1 MSIKNFKLFLMLG
14 TILILTGCQST
25 WRQPFPDAEIVFQGD
40 NLVETAN
47 SREYYIGFVDS
58 DGSDSVKIKT
68 GMLFHGLTFGDYLIK
83 PVWGVDSAQI
93 FALEYGTIQN
103 VMGFAAYWKQ
113 GRVLKYCKNWYLPE
127 QIQGLGSG
135 KALINLN
142 RKKVLIVDLAKCKED
157 RTLVDYSNDSLSIL
171 EIFGISYSLNQ
182 DILLFGLENKSLG
195 TYDLM
200 SMDVT
205 TGETNVLGQGL
216 NPTWSPDGAQIA
228 YVQTDGIYVMNKD
241 GTQARKVLTQNI
253 RFDESFWDVSWAPIP
268 SWSPDGEWL
277 VYHRCNEG
285 YSCLIAESS
294 IYKVEVATGKEIK
307 IVDGGI
313 FPDWKK

>member
-1 MSIKNFKLFLMLG
+1 MKTTARILSI
-14 TILILTGCQST
+14 IVLILTGCQST
-25 WRQPFPDAEIVFQGD
+25 WRQPFPDAEIVYQGD
-40 NLVETAN
+40 NLVETADG
-47 SREYYIGFVDS
+47 SEYYIGFVDS
-58 DGSDSVKIKT
+58 DGSNSVKIKT
-68 GMLFHGLTFGDYLIK
+68 GMLFHVLPFGDYLIK

-93 FALEYGTIQN
+93 FALEYGTIQD
-103 VMGFAAYWKQ
+103 VMGFAAYWEQ

-157 RTLVDYSNDSLSIL
+157 RTLVDYSNDNPFAL
-171 EIFGISYSLNQ
+171 EINGISYSLNH
-182 DILLFGLENKSLG
+182 DMLLFGLVNESLG

-200 SMDVT
+200 SLDVK

-241 GTQARKVLTQNI
+241 GTEARKVITQNI
-253 RFDESFWDVSWAPIP
+253 PFDERFWNASSAPIP
-268 SWSPDGEWL
+268 RWSPDGEWL
-277 VYHRCNEG
+277 VYDRCSNGE
-285 YSCLIAESS
+285 YICSIAESS
-294 IYKVEVATGKEIK
+294 IYKVEVASGKEVK